1 MCVRECAGSERERE
15 ESVTDRER
23 ISEKEGC
30 AWLAGLLTQ
39 RREKNGGSC
48 CLLAAVEGGTE
59 KSAAGCMAQERKNK

>member
-1 MCVRECAGSERERE
+1 
-15 ESVTDRER
+15 VTDRER